1 MSFPEDMV
9 CGITGQSV
17 YQYEPHNV
25 NGGKPEWCPIK
36 LLSERKEA
44 DSFPANKGVFS
55 EMDVINIGKQIV

>member
-25 NGGKPEWCPIK
+25 NGGKPEWYSINETPYRR
-36 LLSERKEA
+36 E
-44 DSFPANKGVFS
+44 
-55 EMDVINIGKQIV
+55 VIEKV